1 MSETGSEQAPIIT
14 TERRFANVP
23 LFSTLR
29 HYTLGDARADT
40 MAGLSVAAIQIPT
53 AIAYANLAGFP
64 PLVGLYV
71 CILPLIIYALLGSSR
86 QLVLGPDSATCAMIA
101 AALAPLAL
109 AGSQHYIELS
119 MVLAIMVGGFT
130 LLGGVLRLGFIADFL
145 SRPILVG
152 FMNGVALAIL
162 AGQLSKVMGVSIEA
176 KVFFP
181 IIWEALHKIAQ
192 VHWAT
197 LLVALGTFLITGL
210 MAWRLPRLP
219 APLVAIVALSV
230 VSWLFNLESHG
241 VSLVGEVAGGMPTLQ
256 LPQVSYAETR
266 SLFGDALAISLVSF
280 CSAML
285 TARSFAARNHY
296 RIYPNQDMIAIGL
309 ANVSAGL
316 SGGFAISGADSRTAI
331 NNMVGGKTSLVNLST
346 ACYVLIV
353 VLLFADAL
361 AWIPA
366 AALGAVLIQAAIK
379 MIDVGALRHLY
390 KVSQLELRISL
401 LTSLGVLTLG
411 VLQGILIAVL
421 LALMYQLRTVARPR
435 DAVLGQVPQGGRLFN
450 IAHAPLARRL
460 PGVLV
465 YRFDAS
471 LLFFNSDYFQQR
483 LKELIL
489 ESGEPIKAIVLDA
502 QACANLDV
510 TGALCLAELHAEFQ
524 AQGVRFCI
532 AAIHGQFRE
541 LFERCDLRHVFGE
554 ENIFS
559 TSLEAVEHLRLAYET
574 AESTRTNS

>member
-1 MSETGSEQAPIIT
+1 MSDTGSEQAPIIT
-14 TERRFANVP
+14 TERRFAQLP
-23 LFSTLR
+23 LLSTLR
-29 HYTLGDARADT
+29 HYTFGDARADAL
-40 MAGLSVAAIQIPT
+40 AGLSVAAIQIPT

-64 PLVGLYV
+64 PLIGLYV
-71 CILPLIIYALLGSSR
+71 CILPLIVYAFLGSSR

-101 AALAPLAL
+101 AALAPLAI
-109 AGSQHYIELS
+109 AGTEHYIELS
-119 MVLAIMVGGFT
+119 MVLTVMVGVFT
-130 LLGGVLRLGFIADFL
+130 ILGGILRLGFIADFL

-162 AGQLSKVMGVSIEA
+162 AGQLSKVMGVTIEA

-181 IIWEALHKIAQ
+181 IVWEAGQQLGEI
-192 VHWAT
+192 HWPT
-197 LLVALGTFLITGL
+197 VLVSVGTFLITGL
-210 MAWRLPRLP
+210 LLWRLPRWP
-219 APLVAIVALSV
+219 SPLLAIVALSA
-230 VSWLFNLESHG
+230 VSWAFKVEHYG
-241 VSLVGEVAGGMPTLQ
+241 VELVGEVAGGLPSLQ
-256 LPQVSYAETR
+256 LPKVSYAETR

-346 ACYVLIV
+346 AFYVFIV
-353 VLLFADAL
+353 VLLFSDAL

-379 MIDVGALRHLY
+379 MIDLSALRHLY
-390 KVSQLELRISL
+390 KVSPSELRICL

-411 VLQGILIAVL
+411 VLQGILLAVL
-421 LALMYQLRTVARPR
+421 LALVNQLRTVARPR

-450 IAHAPLARRL
+450 IAHAPLARPL
-460 PGVLV
+460 SGVLV

-483 LKELIL
+483 LKELIV

-510 TGALCLAELHAEFQ
+510 TGALCLAQLQAEFH
-524 AQGVRFCI
+524 AQGVRFCV

-541 LFERCDLRHVFGE
+541 LFERCDLRTTFGA

-559 TSLEAVEHLRLAYET
+559 TSLEAVEHLRVTFEAS
-574 AESTRTNS
+574 ASS